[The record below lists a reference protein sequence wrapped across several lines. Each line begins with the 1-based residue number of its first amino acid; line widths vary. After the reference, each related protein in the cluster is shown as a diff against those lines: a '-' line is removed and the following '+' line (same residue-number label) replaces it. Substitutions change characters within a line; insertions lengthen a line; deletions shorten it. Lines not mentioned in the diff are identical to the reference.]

1 MDRQQDGNITE
12 AELCQ
17 FWNALSGQQVAN
29 VGEISEQR
37 LQGMV
42 GNTEADL
49 KALLLVDG
57 PAIFANL
64 EELWTYVQRRAREI
78 QTYMYIIKRN
88 PIVVTLFKGF
98 YFNLY
103 KSSTYNRI

>member
-17 FWNALSGQQVAN
+17 FWNALSGQQVAS

-42 GNTEADL
+42 GKTEADL

-57 PAIFANL
+57 PAIFAAL
-64 EELWTYVQRRAREI
+64 DGDEEAKINSDERMVSAALKI
-78 QTYMYIIKRN
+78 Q
-88 PIVVTLFKGF
+88 VTPGV
-98 YFNLY
+98 
-103 KSSTYNRI
+103 RDRC